1 VTTSSLLGVWN
12 GVSLLFAD
20 WTRAVRLP
28 HGRDIPVGATDGRDA
43 ARESAY
49 DSREAERSLAFRA
62 FLIWLTVPPMA
73 LLFLDKPFGLTLV
86 YGVLGAA
93 FMPFLSVTLLLLLN
107 ARRVGEGG
115 RSGWLS
121 NLLLAGSTLL
131 FVVILVNEVKTQLS

>member
-1 VTTSSLLGVWN
+1 
-12 GVSLLFAD
+12 
-20 WTRAVRLP
+20 
-28 HGRDIPVGATDGRDA
+28 
-43 ARESAY
+43 
-49 DSREAERSLAFRA
+49 
-62 FLIWLTVPPMA
+62 LTVPPMA

-107 ARRVGEGG
+107 ARHVGEVG